1 YQVQIENQVMNNI
14 EIDENEETKEQIEI
28 QQNPNSMIHY
38 AQQLGNLDE
47 TNQISQIQ
55 QNNQNEISFNGF
67 KIYYNDPSEVINI
80 LEQRKQAQ
88 EQQLNS
94 QHQNDASQNKIIERI
109 CKVCFEGES
118 VVQEK
123 GELIYPCLC
132 SGSCQYIHEQCLKT
146 WIVSRG
152 QNIFLAKCEI
162 CNYKY
167 QIKCEQKK
175 KLNLRYSL
183 KQNQTGAIITII
195 FTTFFVIS
203 FGMLILF
210 IIDIALTIASSNQAI
225 INYDETL
232 KFVALFIIFVFA
244 SGFFIGMIQSFKEN
258 CLFEH
263 VVKWQ
268 IFNYDKNQLNEE
280 NQNQDDKNQTENNI
294 QNQLNLIG
302 ENLPQQI
309 QVSQQN
315 NFDNSVYHRQETYSN
330 LHNQHNG
337 PVANQN
343 TSYQQNDN
351 FYQQQQQPQNIDS
364 DQVSQWINYL
374 RSKQITPAAF
384 RENSQ
389 NDIAGDLN
397 SAERLKMLELF
408 GYQQANKQ
416 QQNDNIFI
424 RDDKVNDEESKPRQI
439 SLNSKLQQIQNQ
451 NEIIQEKQFQES
463 NFLPQKKSID
473 ILSLQKQ
480 QYFDFNKTQQN
491 QNCLDFHDQSIFQKK
506 CKSTHVI
513 SINKINNNINYRD
526 INNRSQLSYQQDEN
540 NTKAKTHFQFLQSGN
555 YSQSIDYL
563 RAQVIPPQF
572 LTDQKKPNQY
582 IDVILQCNE

>member
-1 YQVQIENQVMNNI
+1 MDQVEN
-14 EIDENEETKEQIEI
+14 DENEEIKEQIENY
-28 QQNPNSMIHY
+28 QNPNNLTHY
-38 AQQLGNLDE
+38 AQQLVNLDE
-47 TNQISQIQ
+47 TNQVSQIQ
-55 QNNQNEISFNGF
+55 QNQPNEISFNGF

-80 LEQRKQAQ
+80 LQQKKEAQ
-88 EQQLNS
+88 EQQ
-94 QHQNDASQNKIIERI
+94 QNNQFQNEASQNKIIERA

-152 QNIFLAKCEI
+152 QNIFAAKCEI

-175 KLNLRYSL
+175 KLNLRYSWR
-183 KQNQTGAIITII
+183 QNQTGAIITII
-195 FTTFFVIS
+195 FTTFFIIS
-203 FGMLILF
+203 FGVLILF

-263 VVKWQ
+263 IVKWQ

-280 NQNQDDKNQTENNI
+280 NQNQDDKNQTDNNI
-294 QNQLNLIG
+294 QNQLNVIG
-302 ENLPQQI
+302 VNQPQQI

-315 NFDNSVYHRQETYSN
+315 NFDNSVYQRQETYSN
-330 LHNQHNG
+330 LHNN
-337 PVANQN
+337 VTAICQN
-343 TSYQQNDN
+343 TSNLQNEN
-351 FYQQQQQPQNIDS
+351 VQQQQQQQHQQNIDS

-374 RSKQITPAAF
+374 RSKQITPAAQ
-384 RENSQ
+384 RESWNE
-389 NDIAGDLN
+389 IAGDLN

-408 GYQQANKQ
+408 GYQQENKE
-416 QQNDNIFI
+416 QQNDNIFMF
-424 RDDKVNDEESKPRQI
+424 DDNKIKDDQSKAQQI
-439 SLNSKLQQIQNQ
+439 FLKSKLQNRSNESIQQ
-451 NEIIQEKQFQES
+451 KQFQES
-463 NFLPQKKSID
+463 NFLPQKRSID
-473 ILSLQKQ
+473 ILSLQNKLN
-480 QYFDFNKTQQN
+480 FDFNKTQQN
-491 QNCLDFHDQSIFQKK
+491 QNYLDLQGQSILQKK
-506 CKSTHVI
+506 CKSTHAI

-526 INNRSQLSYQQDEN
+526 INNKSQLSYQQDQN
-540 NTKAKTHFQFLQSGN
+540 NQKAKTHFQFLQSGN
-555 YSQSIDYL
+555 YSQSIDFL

-582 IDVILQCNE
+582 IDVILQYND